1 MSRSIGE
8 RLKLMRANQGL
19 SQETL
24 AERLGIDRTSL
35 SLIENDKQPLKAEE
49 LILLSKILNVST
61 DQILG
66 VEPLIEIHL
75 ENPETIISKER
86 HLERINVPA
95 KNIKKFKEVLLY
107 ILSKVGAKA
116 NIGET
121 VLYKLLY
128 FIDFD
133 YYEKY
138 EEQLIGATYIKN
150 HHGPTPREFL
160 KIVENMA
167 QANELK
173 VVQSKHFQ
181 FNQKK
186 YLPLRDSDL
195 THLNANEIKLI
206 DDVLDKLS
214 HMNATTISEYSH
226 KDVPWITTPHGKC
239 IDYETV
245 FYRTAPYSVREYND
259 EDLC

>member
-1 MSRSIGE
+1 MSHSIGE

-19 SQETL
+19 NQETL
-24 AERLGIDRTSL
+24 AERLGVDRTSL

-66 VEPLIEIHL
+66 IEPMPEIHL
-75 ENPETIISKER
+75 ENLETSPPKER
-86 HLERINVPA
+86 LSERINVPV

-116 NIGET
+116 NVGET
-121 VLYKLLY
+121 VIYKLLY

-160 KIVENMA
+160 KIVEDMV
-167 QANELK
+167 QINELK

-186 YLPLRDSDL
+186 YLPLRDPDL
-195 THLNANEIKLI
+195 THLNAERNQ
-206 DDVLDKLS
+206 
-214 HMNATTISEYSH
+214 T
-226 KDVPWITTPHGKC
+226 
-239 IDYETV
+239 
-245 FYRTAPYSVREYND
+245 YR
-259 EDLC
+259 